1 MEPPSDKPDSTNHK
15 LYGTTVYVANMSE
28 DVWPFI
34 SNINDAKAKENEI
47 EENAYLADRD
57 LFALAGEERIVML
70 SPKPVSQ
77 EFINYF
83 VSLFG
88 TKHIEILVPK
98 IHSGKICED
107 AMADENIMKMLVTIA
122 NSSKKLTFLAYTTSH
137 SYLELIKALR
147 EKGLAIYT
155 PESPDDDSTWTVNF
169 FGSKSGIR
177 QLAQGGRVFEPDL
190 RMPEGYICSGINDAA
205 KIAAKKYIKEDGV
218 VIKTNKGHSGYGV
231 LIFRPGDLPFAYDEV
246 EAKILEILSKDTYW
260 DIFPIIVES
269 LINVNNSIGGGF
281 PNVEFKIQKSG
292 EINLL
297 YYCGLRVTKEGVF
310 KGIEIGDDIFSERVA
325 AQIIDTGFYIG
336 ERYAQTGYRGYY
348 DVDFAVGKNGVI
360 YVNESNTRRTGGTH
374 VYHTAVELIGRDF
387 MYDCYTLSNNS
398 YAIPENKKYTFSTLL
413 EKLGSVLYNKK
424 SKEGLVIVS
433 ENLLRQNKLAYVI
446 FGRNENR
453 ALDIEY
459 KMEQLLE
466 E

>member
-1 MEPPSDKPDSTNHK
+1 MEPPPDKPDSTNHK
-15 LYGTTVYVANMSE
+15 LYGTTVFVSNLSE

-34 SNINDAKAKENEI
+34 SNITDPKAREYEI
-47 EENAYLADRD
+47 EENAFLVDRD
-57 LFALAGEERIVML
+57 LFSLAQEDRIVLL
-70 SPKPVSQ
+70 SPKPISK
-77 EFINYF
+77 EFISYF

-88 TKHIEILVPK
+88 IKHIEILVPK
-98 IHSGKICED
+98 NHSGKICED
-107 AMADENIMKMLVTIA
+107 AMADENIMKMLVAIA

-137 SYLELIKALR
+137 SFLELIKALR

-205 KIAAKKYIKEDGV
+205 KIAAKKYLKEDGV
-218 VIKTNKGHSGYGV
+218 VIKTYKGHSGLGV
-231 LIFRPGDLPFAYDEV
+231 LIFRPGDLPFSYDET
-246 EAKILEILSKDTYW
+246 EAKILEFLSRDAYW
-260 DIFPIIVES
+260 DKFPIVIES
-269 LINVNNSIGGGF
+269 LINVNTAIGGGF
-281 PNVEFKIQKSG
+281 PNAEFKIQKSG

-336 ERYAQTGYRGYY
+336 ERYAQAGYRGYY
-348 DVDFAVGKNGVI
+348 DVDFAVGKNGII
-360 YVNESNTRRTGGTH
+360 YVNESNVRRTGGTH
-374 VYHTAVELIGRDF
+374 VYHIAVELMGRDF
-387 MYDCYTLSNNS
+387 MYDCYTLSNNG
-398 YAIPENKKYTFSTLL
+398 YALPEQKGYTFSEILQTLKPIL
-413 EKLGSVLYNKK
+413 FNKK
-424 SKEGLVIVS
+424 AKEGIIIVS